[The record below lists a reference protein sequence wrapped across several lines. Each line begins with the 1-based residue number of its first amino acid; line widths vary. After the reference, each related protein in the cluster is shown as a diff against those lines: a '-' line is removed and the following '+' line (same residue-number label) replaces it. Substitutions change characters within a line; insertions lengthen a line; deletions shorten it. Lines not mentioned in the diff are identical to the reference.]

1 MAHFA
6 ELDKD
11 NKVIQVM
18 VIDNSE
24 LLDESSQ
31 EQESKGKTFLSNLLG
46 SDRKWVQTSYNHRI
60 RKQYAGIGYYYD
72 SDKDKFI
79 APRPFPSWS
88 LGENDDWQAP
98 VPYPDD
104 GDSRG
109 GNKKYSW
116 DEETTSWFEVDLG

>member
-98 VPYPDD
+98 VAFNEGTAMD
-104 GDSRG
+104 GVS
-109 GNKKYSW
+109 YYW
-116 DEETTSWFEVDLG
+116 DEERQIWVAHS

>member
-11 NKVIQVM
+11 NQVIQVM

-88 LGENDDWQAP
+88 LDENDDWQAP
-98 VPYPDD
+98 VAFNEGTAMD
-104 GDSRG
+104 GVS
-109 GNKKYSW
+109 YYW
-116 DEETTSWFEVDLG
+116 DEERQIWVARG